1 MKLRVRTLMFATLA
15 TIVAIS
21 ASFALF
27 GPEPSAQ
34 TPQSAQAGE
43 GGQEHLFEVVYSY
56 RPSNSPHRLSTDPIG
71 PNFLV
76 IESAHSDE
84 TPAEAEVRLSM
95 QPGVLVVT
103 PHQTFSSAVVSDPEW
118 INQWALQGL
127 SNQGIGVEAAWEKT
141 KGSASV
147 VVAILDT
154 GITAHPDL
162 AGAVPTGAGYDFISS
177 TASSV
182 DGSGWD
188 SNPTDPGDYR
198 DSARATA
205 CAKTVTNSSW
215 HGTHVAGI
223 VAARENGTGVVGVA
237 PQVSIVPVRV
247 LGACDGN
254 STDIANGIRWAAG
267 VTTDIS
273 GALFPVQNS
282 RPAKIINLSLGGRGV
297 CSTTMQSAITAARSQ
312 GAVVIAS
319 AGNDYGLDVSGTTP
333 ANCAGV
339 LSVVALGQDG
349 GRASYSNYGQ
359 TASVAAPGTSILSTK
374 LGSLYANLGDYTY
387 ARDSGTSM
395 AAPMVSG
402 VAALMLSLNPSMT
415 RAQLETYLQTT
426 TSAFTT
432 VSTGYQCVPTGSTQ
446 TTFQKVC
453 GSGRLN
459 AGAAVKL
466 LQASL
471 TVTPSQTTFTF
482 GAVSEFTASVTGGSG
497 SGATS
502 LTTETPSVCTVSGD
516 VVTVLTAGNC
526 QLRGTKLADAD
537 YLSATADVVVTIA
550 KATQE
555 PLVLTPSV
563 TEISYQASPLATTS
577 IQITG
582 GSGTGAITAFSST
595 TAVCTVSGLTVTI
608 KSPGTC
614 TLYAQRAAD
623 VNYALQTSA
632 TTQITV
638 SKATQTITYVGPTSK
653 TFGDGVF
660 TIATTASSGLTVVRS
675 SLTTAVCTIL
685 NNSVTILHA
694 GTCSLSLTQAGNS
707 YYFSATSTIT
717 ITVAKASQTISAVSP
732 TGLTFTSSVQSLS
745 ASATSGLLVSA
756 TSTSPSVCTVESLQ
770 LTVVDVGECN
780 ITFSQSGS
788 SDWLSAADVSV
799 STQIARASQVVSFG
813 RPASALVGDGGVVI
827 PATASSSLTV
837 ASSSLTTDICTIS
850 DGVLAHIAAGVCTI
864 RLTQEGSTQFLP
876 TTRTVSWPV
885 LGYWTDISSG
895 AQTTCGIRDT
905 QLYCWGRNTYGQL
918 GIGNTT
924 NTFSPTRVGVASWKM
939 VSVGSQHVCGIQA
952 DNSLWCWGQ
961 NSNGISLGDGANIN
975 RSVPT
980 RIGTDLWRSVSAGA
994 THTCGI
1000 LSTGVVSCWGANAYG
1015 QIGINNT
1022 SFRSSPTS
1030 ISAETNWASISAGGE
1045 FTCATKQ
1052 DLSAWCWGRN
1062 TNGQLGIGTKS
1073 SVKVPTQLVAL
1084 RADEIS
1090 SGWSHAC
1097 GRVASE
1103 LENGFSLYCW
1113 GENTNAKVGDVP
1125 CVDCLSP
1132 VLVSSVSLGSVSL
1145 GGTFSCFSADVDL
1158 GSCWGDGSAYQ
1169 LGSSATSSRIPLDVA
1184 KPSDLVDSGWDHVC
1198 AIDSSARLSCW
1209 GSNAFGQLGI
1219 GTTSTREL
1227 PARVLATNQAI
1238 DFQSVSPLEYS
1249 PEVPPIDLTATTTSG
1264 LQVQFSTDTPLVCA
1278 VSGASLQILGAGT
1291 CVAVAYQSGDRTWN
1305 EVRVTQ
1311 SITIAK
1317 ATQSITFAQ
1326 PDATTYGAG
1335 PIALSAASSAGLT
1348 VSFTS
1353 GTTSVCTVS
1362 GSSVTILAAGTC
1374 TITASQAGSSNY
1386 SAATNV
1392 PRSIT
1397 INKASQAALT
1407 AVPSTSS
1414 TTYRAT
1420 PAATLT
1426 LSSSGGS
1433 GGGAVTYTSDTLSV
1447 CTVSG
1452 STVTILAAGT
1462 CTVSAAKASDTNHLA
1477 TTSDPVSITVAK
1489 AAQSIT
1495 FTTPT
1500 TKTYGGAP
1508 FTISATSS
1516 AGLTVSF
1523 TSDTTES
1530 CTVMGSS
1537 VTILAAG
1544 TCTITASQA
1553 GTSNYDPA
1561 PDLTRSFT
1569 ISKASQA
1576 ALTVL
1581 PDTTSS
1587 TYDPTTPV
1595 TIALS
1600 ASGGSGDGALTYA
1613 ASTPTICTV
1622 TESTV
1627 TILAAGTCTVSVSKA
1642 SDANYLGATS
1652 AGVAILVTTPN
1663 FPSLTT
1669 SPTLAG
1675 TPAVGSRLTAT
1686 AGEWASATS
1695 STLQWVRCSASS
1707 AEYAVHSSNQP
1718 LTSGCAAIGTP
1729 NATTYTLV
1737 DADLNKYI
1745 QVKVMASNASGASS
1759 VFTPTTLAVGRPPA
1773 VSGTKYPVVAGT
1785 PRLGSVLTGTL
1796 GTWLGTPTPTLQRG
1810 WVRCTSASASASST
1824 LPSGCT
1830 VIPEALGGTMAL
1842 TTADVGKYLRFFV
1855 TASSYAGTKTW
1866 YSATTGQIDRA
1877 PTALV
1882 APSISGTAKVGVV
1895 LTAARGSWA
1904 GSPSVTYKYQWYRCT
1919 SSSIAAGPYSS
1930 STQKPGSCT
1939 LISGATSST
1948 YRAVTLDRGRY
1959 LSVRITAT
1967 NRAGTIY
1974 LFSNP
1979 TVKIK

>member
-21 ASFALF
+21 ASFAVF
-27 GPEPSAQ
+27 GLDPAAV

-43 GGQEHLFEVVYSY
+43 AGQEHLFEVVYSY
-56 RPSNSPHRLSTDPIG
+56 RPSSSPHRLSTDAMG

-84 TPAEAEVRLSM
+84 TPAHAELRLSM
-95 QPGVLVVT
+95 QPGTLVVT
-103 PHQTFSSAVVSDPEW
+103 PHQTFSASVISDPEW
-118 INQWALQGL
+118 INQWGLQ
-127 SNQGIGVEAAWEKT
+127 SAANQGISVETAWTKT
-141 KGSASV
+141 KGSSTV
-147 VVAILDT
+147 IVAILDT

-162 AGAVPTGAGYDFISS
+162 TGAVPTGAGYDFISS

-182 DGSGWD
+182 DGNGWD

-198 DSARATA
+198 DAARATA

-223 VAARENGTGVVGVA
+223 VAARENSIGVVGIA
-237 PQVSIVPVRV
+237 PQVSILPVRV

-282 RPAKIINLSLGGRGV
+282 RPAKVINLSLGGRGA
-297 CSTTMQSAITAARSQ
+297 CSTTMQSAVTAARSQ
-312 GAVVIAS
+312 GAVIIAS

-333 ANCAGV
+333 ANCTGV

-359 TASVAAPGTSILSTK
+359 TASVAAPGSSILSTK
-374 LGSLYANLGDYTY
+374 LGSLYGNLGDYTY
-387 ARDSGTSM
+387 VRDSGTSM

-402 VAALMLSLNPSMT
+402 VAALMLSLNSSMT
-415 RAQLETYLQTT
+415 RSQLETYLQATAG
-426 TSAFTT
+426 AFTT
-432 VSTGYQCVPTGSTQ
+432 VSSGYQCVPTGSTQ
-446 TTFQKVC
+446 TTLQKVC
-453 GSGRLN
+453 GSGRLD
-459 AGAAVKL
+459 ASAAVKL

-471 TVTPSQTTFTF
+471 TVTTSQTAFTY
-482 GAVSEFTASVTGGSG
+482 GAVSEFSASVTGGSG

-502 LTTETPSVCTVSGD
+502 LTTVTPSVCTLGGT

-526 QLRGTKLADAD
+526 QLRGTKRADAD
-537 YLSATADVVVTIA
+537 YLSATTDVVVTIS

-577 IQITG
+577 IQVTG

-595 TAVCTVSGLTVTI
+595 TAVCTVSDLTVTI

-707 YYFSATSTIT
+707 NFLAASSTIT
-717 ITVAKASQTISAVSP
+717 ITVAKASQTLSAVSP
-732 TGLTFTSSVQSLS
+732 TGLTFTSPVQSLS

-756 TSTSPSVCTVESLQ
+756 TSTSPAVCTVTSLQ

-837 ASSSLTTDICTIS
+837 VSSSLTTDICTIS
-850 DGVLAHIAAGVCTI
+850 GGALTHIAAGVCTV
-864 RLTQEGSTQFLP
+864 RLTQEGSTQFLA

-885 LGYWTDISSG
+885 LGHWTDISSG

-905 QLYCWGRNTYGQL
+905 QLYCWGRNSAGQL
-918 GIGNTT
+918 GIGNLIDTYT
-924 NTFSPTRVGVASWKM
+924 PTRVGTASWKM
-939 VSVGSQHVCGIQA
+939 VSVGSAHVCGIQT
-952 DNSLWCWGQ
+952 DGSLWCWG
-961 NSNGISLGDGANIN
+961 SNFNYKIGDGTNIN
-975 RSVPT
+975 RSSPV
-980 RIGTDLWRSVSAGA
+980 RITSDLWSTVSAGDTHSCGITSAGVLACWGANTYGQLGNNSQTGNGAPSGWITGFVSVSAG
-994 THTCGI
+994 
-1000 LSTGVVSCWGANAYG
+1000 S
-1015 QIGINNT
+1015 
-1022 SFRSSPTS
+1022 
-1030 ISAETNWASISAGGE
+1030 E
-1045 FTCATKQ
+1045 FTCGVKNDDTG
-1052 DLSAWCWGRN
+1052 WCWGRN
-1062 TNGQLGIGTKS
+1062 TNGQLADGTKS
-1073 SVKVPTQLVAL
+1073 SAKNPKQIVGILF
-1084 RADEIS
+1084 DEIAT
-1090 SGWSHAC
+1090 GWSHAC
-1097 GRVASE
+1097 GRVVTG
-1103 LENGFSLYCW
+1103 LESGYSLYCW
-1113 GENTNAKVGDVP
+1113 GENTYARVADNT
-1125 CVDCLSP
+1125 CMDCLSP
-1132 VLVSSVSLGSVSL
+1132 VLVSSSNLGVVAP
-1145 GGTFSCFSADVDL
+1145 GGTFSCFSSGLDL

-1169 LGSSATSSRIPLDVA
+1169 LGNATALSRIPVNVG
-1184 KPSDLVDSGWDHVC
+1184 KPSDLMDGGWDHVC

-1249 PEVPPIDLTATTTSG
+1249 AEVPPIDLTATTTSG

-1278 VSGASLQILGAGT
+1278 VSGTSLQILGAGT
-1291 CVAVAYQSGDRTWN
+1291 CVVVAYQPGDRTWN

-1317 ATQSITFAQ
+1317 ATQTITFTQ

-1335 PIALSAASSAGLT
+1335 PITLSASSSAGLT

-1386 SAATNV
+1386 SAATSV

-1414 TTYRAT
+1414 ATYRAT
-1420 PAATLT
+1420 PATTLT
-1426 LSSSGGS
+1426 LSATGGS
-1433 GGGAVTYTSDTLSV
+1433 GSGAVTYTSDTLSV

-1452 STVTILAAGT
+1452 STVTILSAGI
-1462 CTVSAAKASDTNHLA
+1462 CTVSAAKASDTNYLGA
-1477 TTSDPVSITVAK
+1477 TSDPVSITVAK
-1489 AAQSIT
+1489 AAQTIT
-1495 FTTPT
+1495 VTTPT

-1516 AGLTVSF
+1516 AGLTVTF
-1523 TSDTTES
+1523 TSTTTES
-1530 CTVMGSS
+1530 CTVTGSS
-1537 VTILAAG
+1537 VTILSAG

-1553 GTSNYDPA
+1553 GTSNYESVTAA
-1561 PDLTRSFT
+1561 PVSFT

-1576 ALTVL
+1576 ALTVV
-1581 PDTTSS
+1581 PETTSS

-1595 TIALS
+1595 TIVLS
-1600 ASGGSGDGALTYA
+1600 ASGGSGDGMLTYA

-1642 SDANYLGATS
+1642 TDANYLGATS
-1652 AGVAILVTTPN
+1652 AGVSILVTTAS
-1663 FPSLTT
+1663 FPSLTVN
-1669 SPTLAG
+1669 PTLAG
-1675 TPAVGSRLTAT
+1675 TPAIGSKLTAT
-1686 AGEWASATS
+1686 AGQWASATN
-1695 STLQWVRCSASS
+1695 STLQLQWVRCSTNA
-1707 AEYAVHSSNQP
+1707 AEYAVHSSNQ
-1718 LTSGCAAIGTP
+1718 LMSTGCSVIGTT
-1729 NATTYTLV
+1729 NATSYTLV

-1745 QVKVMASNASGASS
+1745 QIKVMASNASGASS

-1773 VSGTKYPVVAGT
+1773 VSGTKYPVVTGT
-1785 PRLGSVLTGTL
+1785 PKLGSALTGTL

-1810 WVRCTSASASASST
+1810 WVRCTSASASVSSA

-1830 VIPEALGGTMAL
+1830 VIPDGLGATLTL
-1842 TTADVGKYLRFFV
+1842 TTDDVGRYLRSFV

-1866 YSATTGQIDRA
+1866 YSATTAQIDRV

-1882 APSISGTAKVGVV
+1882 APSISGTVKVGVV
-1895 LTAARGSWA
+1895 LTAARGTWA

-1919 SSSIAAGPYSS
+1919 GSSIAAGPYGS
-1930 STQKPGSCT
+1930 STQKPANCT
-1939 LISGATSST
+1939 LISGATGST
-1948 YRAVTLDRGRY
+1948 YMAVALDKGKY

-1979 TVKIK
+1979 TAKVQ